1 MTCSVL
7 SIDQSPTELDRI
19 YEENYYSYLHSPE
32 FHRAFLSVVGLFAT
46 QHGSRC
52 LDVGCGEGWLA
63 PYVLSDYVGIDG
75 SSVAIY
81 RAKRNNLSHK
91 EFHVRRIESPG
102 LRDYRFDLA
111 IFGNLFTV
119 NVKAEAQR
127 DFLRMYIKQFSL
139 KYFILYDLQQL
150 DTSQIDAT
158 FQRVC
163 YYEASVDVPSLQ
175 EIKRHRKVLVYRCS

>member
-7 SIDQSPTELDRI
+7 SINQSPTELDRI
-19 YEENYYSYLHSPE
+19 YEENYYIYLHGPE

-111 IFGNLFTV
+111 IFGNLFTTCI
-119 NVKAEAQR
+119 KAESQLG
-127 DFLRMYIKQFSL
+127 FIKSYIEYFDL
-139 KYFILYDLQQL
+139 KKFILYDLQQL

-158 FQRVC
+158 FRRIC
-163 YYEASVDVPSLQ
+163 YYEASVDVPDIQ
-175 EIKRHRKVLVYRCS
+175 EVKRHRKVLVYRCF